1 MRPPAEPQRDLQGR
15 IQALAAAVSNRGD
28 RGAFDELAGLMRPRL
43 VALLRQRL
51 RNEADAQDAAQAA
64 LLRWWEQRDK
74 YDVSRPF
81 VPWLL
86 TLTVRLGVDLQRSGA
101 RRRTHE
107 DAAAERAAYEA
118 NPNRDAPSLRLEHG
132 ERRLRVWSVVREHV
146 SAETAEAMWLFY
158 GEGLSASEIADVLG
172 KRNSSVRVLLHR
184 GREALREPMRQAGW
198 APDLSPASP
207 AADPATTDFSTQL
220 NTVGASA

>member
-1 MRPPAEPQRDLQGR
+1 MTRPPAESERDLN
-15 IQALAAAVSNRGD
+15 ALAAAVSTRGD
-28 RGAFDELAGLMRPRL
+28 RGAFDALANVMRPRL

-74 YDVSRPF
+74 YDVTRPF

-86 TLTVRLGVDLQRSGA
+86 TLTVRLGVDLQRRGA
-101 RRRTHE
+101 RRKTHE

-118 NPNRDAPSLRLEHG
+118 DPTRDAPSLRLQRQ
-132 ERRLRVWSVVREHV
+132 ERQERVWSVVREHV
-146 SAETAEAMWLFY
+146 NAETAEAMWLFY
-158 GEGLSASEIADVLG
+158 GEGLSAAEIADVLG
-172 KRNSSVRVLLHR
+172 KRSSSVRVLLHR
-184 GREALREPMRQAGW
+184 GREALREPMREAGW
-198 APDLSPASP
+198 GLSPSP
-207 AADPATTDFSTQL
+207 AAETEPMPSQPLQQL